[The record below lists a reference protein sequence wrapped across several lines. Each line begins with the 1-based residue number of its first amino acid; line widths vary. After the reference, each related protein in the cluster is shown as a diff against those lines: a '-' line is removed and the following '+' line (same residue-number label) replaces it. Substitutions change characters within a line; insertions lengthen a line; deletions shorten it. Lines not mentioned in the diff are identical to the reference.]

1 MVLLG
6 QWFEQILGL
15 RSWTL
20 TTRNPDS
27 KPWPKSPG
35 RLDSIFYPNM
45 CPLPALPV
53 IQTCRHTHEP
63 RLCCHGCCV
72 CCCGGCSGCCCC
84 CCCLL
89 LFVVV
94 VVVVVVVFVVVLA
107 LRTRQV
113 FVPLP
118 PPRPRRLPGATIMM
132 TLPALEPTER
142 AFGTNQTVVK
152 KEPKKDIG
160 MFLGG
165 KFTGKHMK
173 MDQQLEGHVLF

>member
-1 MVLLG
+1 MVCRG
-6 QWFEQILGL
+6 GFFTNPWVFF

-20 TTRNPDS
+20 TTRSPDS
-27 KPWPKSPG
+27 RPWPKSPG
-35 RLDSIFYPNM
+35 RPGTISSKVG
-45 CPLPALPV
+45 PAGIPMNPESV
-53 IQTCRHTHEP
+53 VGVV
-63 RLCCHGCCV
+63 GC
-72 CCCGGCSGCCCC
+72 GGCCCC

-142 AFGTNQTVVK
+142 AFGTNQGK
-152 KEPKKDIG
+152 KWSN
-160 MFLGG
+160 GG
-165 KFTGKHMK
+165 EKG
-173 MDQQLEGHVLF
+173 D